1 MPRYFVTLLL
11 PIASIV
17 LGPCSATAEVLPA
30 GTHLEVRL
38 STPSGSRIS
47 HPGDHIEATVIA
59 PVFADGRLLIPQGA
73 LVSGVVAGVERL
85 GLGLKHP
92 TAGIAYRFDTVQLP
106 DGAALPIDARVAQ
119 VETAKERVNAEG
131 VIGGIYPTANV
142 SSSAAFY
149 VLPLLCVDPQFGVPM
164 LGVKFLIARSPDPEI
179 YFPAGT
185 EVILQLIAEA
195 DIPYTG
201 NLPQDV
207 GPLSAVEM
215 ANGSRVLA
223 ELPQQRT
230 DRGRNRPSDLINI
243 LVLGDRESINRAFQA
258 AGWTGAQRSSIRSIY
273 RMYHCMVQRMGYSM
287 APMGKLTFNGVTA
300 DAEYQKSLNTFSK
313 RHHVRLWK
321 QEPGDTWLGAA
332 TEDVSYKLR
341 KMHLT
346 HATDPII
353 DNERA
358 KVFND
363 LAYTGCVEAAT
374 LMTRD
379 SSDDINRRELSIKT
393 DGKVAVLRMSD
404 CQNPRIM
411 ANESTA
417 SGPHAPRR
425 FVQAMVAL
433 RNDLIRTNPVSLAY
447 STIRALQDHEQRQ
460 ENGSMSAFDSKRQ
473 KADSPKTSVQ
483 PAWSRPSVLDVM
495 TVAID
500 SRDEVTQSVNLR
512 SQANSQ
518 MHPVR

>member
-1 MPRYFVTLLL
+1 MLRNFATLLF
-11 PIASIV
+11 PIASMIV
-17 LGPCSATAEVLPA
+17 GASSARAEVLDA
-30 GTHLEVRL
+30 GTRFEARL

-47 HPGDHIEATVIA
+47 HTGDRIEATVIA
-59 PVFADGRLLIPQGA
+59 PVFEDERLMIPQGA
-73 LVSGVVAGVERL
+73 IVSGAVVGVERL
-85 GLGLKHP
+85 GLGLKHL
-92 TAGIAYRFDTVQLP
+92 TAGIAYRFDTVRLP
-106 DGAALPIDARVAQ
+106 NGAVIPIDAKVTQ

-149 VLPLLCVDPQFGVPM
+149 VLPLLCIDPEFGVPI

-179 YFPAGT
+179 YLPAGT
-185 EVILQLIAEA
+185 EVILELTAEA
-195 DIPYTG
+195 DIPYEG
-201 NLPQDV
+201 NLPQEV
-207 GPLSAVEM
+207 APLSGAEK

-243 LVLGDRESINRAFQA
+243 LFLGSRESINRAFQA

-287 APMGKLTFNGVTA
+287 APMGKLTLNGLTA

-321 QEPGDTWLGAA
+321 QQGGDAWLGAA
-332 TEDVSYKLR
+332 TEDVGYKLR
-341 KMHLT
+341 RMHLT

-358 KVFND
+358 KVLND

-379 SSDDINRRELSIKT
+379 SSDDVNRQELSIRT
-393 DGKVAVLRMSD
+393 DRKVAVLRMGG
-404 CQNPRIM
+404 CANPRIM
-411 ANESTA
+411 PNESTA
-417 SGPHAPRR
+417 EGPRAPRR
-425 FVQAMVAL
+425 LVQAMVAL

-447 STIRALQDHEQRQ
+447 STIRAIHNHEARRG
-460 ENGSMSAFDSKRQ
+460 NSSLSAFSGSRQ
-473 KADSPKTSVQ
+473 KPDLKQASAQ
-483 PAWSRPSVLDVM
+483 PEWIRPSVLDVRA
-495 TVAID
+495 VAID
-500 SRDEVTQSVNLR
+500 SRR
-512 SQANSQ
+512 
-518 MHPVR
+518 